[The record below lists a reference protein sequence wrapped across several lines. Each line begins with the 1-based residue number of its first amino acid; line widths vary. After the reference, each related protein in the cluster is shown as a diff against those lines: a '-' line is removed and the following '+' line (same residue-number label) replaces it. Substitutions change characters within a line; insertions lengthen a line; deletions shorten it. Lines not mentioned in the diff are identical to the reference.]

1 MENKIHQAVSQH
13 LTAEI
18 RVVMTE
24 DELVKRIPQLNS
36 ARFFDELESTND
48 CAKSAFKLADLSF
61 PFIIF
66 TSTQTKGRG
75 RADKSWDS
83 SDGSLT
89 FSLGISSAECPIP
102 THLISVVFGLSV
114 ANVLN
119 RRCDIPICKIKWPND
134 IYANGKKVSG
144 VLIESVP
151 ANHRGIIIGCGI
163 NANNSFLKSSSP
175 NWVAT
180 SFADEMGREI
190 DIKELMA
197 EIVEDFFSRVNEYL
211 TICQDFAMIPGS
223 VLAEYQAIDFLT
235 DKRIVLQ
242 IGKEIIVGNYVG
254 IRVDGAIQLEVC
266 NEIHAFHSGSI
277 VEIES

>member
-1 MENKIHQAVSQH
+1 LENKIHQAASQY

-18 RVVMTE
+18 HVFMTE

-48 CAKSAFKLADLSF
+48 FAKSAFNLADLSF

-75 RADKSWDS
+75 RADKSWES

-89 FSLGISSAECPIP
+89 FSLGISSADCPIP
-102 THLISVVFGLSV
+102 THLISVLCGLAI
-114 ANVLN
+114 ANTLN
-119 RRCDIPICKIKWPND
+119 RRCDLPICKIKWPND
-134 IYANGKKVSG
+134 VYANGKKVSG

-163 NANNSFLKSSSP
+163 NANNSFSLSSSP

-180 SFADEMGREI
+180 SFADETGREI

-197 EIVEDFFSRVNEYL
+197 AIVEAFFFQVNEYL
-211 TICQDFAMIPGS
+211 AICQDVAVIPDS
-223 VLAEYQAIDFLT
+223 FLAEYQSMDFLT
-235 DKRIVLQ
+235 DKRITLQ
-242 IGKEIIVGNYVG
+242 MGKETIVGNYGG
-254 IRVDGAIQLEVC
+254 IRADGAMRLEVQ

-277 VEIES
+277 VRIE